1 MILPKLKQ
9 ATREHHLAL
18 ESQMPIL
25 DPLLS
30 LETYQALLRKFHGYY
45 APLEMQMLSMIWWDE
60 IDFSYTERF
69 KTPRLVRDLMALGDT
84 PETIAA
90 LPFVMSYRRW
100 LPCPTCLVACMSL
113 KGQRSADKSSPAT
126 YKKISTSSQKRVL
139 NFLMVTVPQPP
150 RTGKPVVRR

>member
-30 LETYQALLRKFHGYY
+30 LETYQDLLRKFHGYY
-45 APLEMQMLSMIWWDE
+45 APLEMQLLGLMWWDE

-69 KTPRLVRDLMALGDT
+69 KTPRLGARSHDAWRHPRDHCRITLL
-84 PETIAA
+84 
-90 LPFVMSYRRW
+90 
-100 LPCPTCLVACMSL
+100 
-113 KGQRSADKSSPAT
+113 
-126 YKKISTSSQKRVL
+126 
-139 NFLMVTVPQPP
+139 
-150 RTGKPVVRR
+150 